1 MSNST
6 AVKSNSERKFGLDLI
21 RAIAICLVLVSH
33 FSKQSEALGFWGVEL
48 FFALSGYLI
57 GQILWRNF
65 NASENWSLK
74 NVVNF
79 WSRRWWRTL
88 PNYYL
93 FLLIM
98 LLYHY
103 YIRPP
108 FPSLKEFTD
117 FLWFGQNLLSR
128 NHGFYSVSWSLCI
141 EEWFYLVFPVL
152 LWLCTKA
159 GFKDKQ
165 SFNLTFAFLILF
177 SIAVRFYL
185 QYTGT
190 SSIRTISLARLDAI
204 CYGVAAAY
212 LSAVFTLSYRLK
224 VLLFTLGLSML
235 LLSGLVFYGMG
246 YTVHFLSNS
255 QLMLIVVP
263 LAAAVLLPFSSLM
276 ERPESRVYSWFIV
289 MVEKLS
295 LWSYSIYLSHIP
307 IMFTIYLLLDNIRDH
322 IIGNLFSK
330 ILGLT
335 ITILF
340 SGLIFKFF
348 ELPFTRMRPKELKP

>member
-1 MSNST
+1 MSSST
-6 AVKSNSERKFGLDLI
+6 ALKNNSERKFGLDLI

-33 FSKQSEALGFWGVEL
+33 FSKKSEALGFWGVEL

-65 NASENWSLK
+65 NASETWTTR

-108 FPSLKEFTD
+108 FPSLGEFTE

-159 GFKDKQ
+159 GFKNKQ

-177 SIAVRFYL
+177 SISIRFYL
-185 QYTGT
+185 HYTGT
-190 SSIRTISLARLDAI
+190 NSIRTISLARLDAI
-204 CYGVAAAY
+204 CYGVGAAY
-212 LSAVFTLSYRLK
+212 ISAVFTLSYRVK
-224 VLLFTLGLSML
+224 VWFFMLGVLML
-235 LLSGLVFYGMG
+235 LLSALVFYGMG
-246 YTVHFLSNS
+246 YTVDFLSNS
-255 QLMLIVVP
+255 QLMLILVP
-263 LAAAVLLPFSSLM
+263 LAAAFLLPLSSLM
-276 ERPESRVYSWFIV
+276 QRPEKSIFNWFNV
-289 MVEKLS
+289 TVEKLS

-322 IIGNLFSK
+322 TIGNLFSK
-330 ILGLT
+330 ILGLA
-335 ITILF
+335 ITILV

-348 ELPFTRMRPKELKP
+348 ELPFTKLRPKELKP

>member
-6 AVKSNSERKFGLDLI
+6 TLKNNSERKLGLDLI

-65 NASENWSLK
+65 NASENWSAK

-108 FPSLKEFTD
+108 FPSLEEFAD

-141 EEWFYLVFPVL
+141 EEWFYLAFPIL
-152 LWLCTKA
+152 LWVFTKVGLKA
-159 GFKDKQ
+159 SQ
-165 SFNLTFAFLILF
+165 SFNMTFAFLIIF
-177 SIAVRFYL
+177 SVAIRFYL
-185 QYTGT
+185 QQTET
-190 SSIRTISLARLDAI
+190 DSIRTISLARLDAI

-212 LSAVFTLSYRLK
+212 ISAVFTLSYRLK
-224 VLLFTLGLSML
+224 LLLFILGLSML
-235 LLSGLVFYGMG
+235 FMSGLVFYGMG
-246 YTVHFLSNS
+246 YSFHELSNS
-255 QLMLIVVP
+255 QVMLVLVP
-263 LAAAVLLPFSSLM
+263 LSASFLLPFSSLM
-276 ERPESRVYSWFIV
+276 DKPQQPGTSFFNLV
-289 MVEKLS
+289 VEKLS

-307 IMFTIYLLLDNIRDH
+307 ILFTVYGLMDSLRDQV
-322 IIGNLFSK
+322 IGNLFSK
-330 ILGLT
+330 VLGLALT
-335 ITILF
+335 IGI
-340 SGLIFKFF
+340 SGLIFTFF
-348 ELPFTRMRPKELKP
+348 ELPLTKKRPRELKL